1 MILWIDACVRKE
13 SRTKELAETLLGY
26 LDDEVKALHLN
37 NETLEPLTRESLIYR
52 DKCIASNDVENNS
65 LHYAREFARADTIVI
80 AAPYWDLSFP
90 AIFRTYIERIM
101 VSGITFQYG
110 SDGTV
115 KGLCNARR
123 ILYVS
128 TAGGMVIGAHM
139 GFEYIK
145 QLAEHFWKIPE
156 CSLFVAEG
164 LDFIGADVDSIM
176 QKTHLEIK
184 NAICI

>member
-1 MILWIDACVRKE
+1 MRKMCI
-13 SRTKELAETLLGY
+13 R
-26 LDDEVKALHLN
+26 DRVKALHLN

-101 VSGITFQYG
+101 VSGITFQYE

-123 ILYVS
+123 IPVS
-128 TAGGMVIGAHM
+128 
-139 GFEYIK
+139 Y
-145 QLAEHFWKIPE
+145 
-156 CSLFVAEG
+156 
-164 LDFIGADVDSIM
+164 
-176 QKTHLEIK
+176 THLRVSSGSPIIWNTTASSGRSK
-184 NAICI
+184 